1 MPDYEKITWYDKVTD
16 QNGNVIQEGTKYSA
30 KNMNRMEE
38 GINLSVN
45 IEGAILGELL
55 HQINALKKED
65 DKLLKQKLQQGTL
78 YLYNKYVKDGCR
90 LNKMANS
97 RYLEICRSS
106 SYVAGDM
113 SIVYVDGKVIAIK
126 DEQTVIMIPQNN
138 TSSSKV
144 YFIYIDYFDNQYKL
158 NISETE
164 PKDKLILYKAT
175 VPANDLRPDLN
186 SVTLNDVRK
195 IINNNYIRSSEPYCI
210 VDLPG
215 YPVMNNDYGVYV
227 SIEEATDP
235 QRVGDIIVYDKQ
247 NNGFKIKI
255 TGDADNVKLRWT
267 LMNPNLK

>member
-1 MPDYEKITWYDKVTD
+1 MPNYEKVQWQDQVKD
-16 QNGNVIQEGTKYSA
+16 QNGNTIQEGTPLSA
-30 KNMNRMEE
+30 KNMNRLEE
-38 GINLSVN
+38 GIDLSVN
-45 IEGAILGELL
+45 IEGAIIGELL
-55 HQINALKKED
+55 QQINALKKED

-97 RYLEICRSS
+97 RYLEICRTSS
-106 SYVAGDM
+106 FTAGDI
-113 SIVYVDGKVIAIK
+113 SIVYVDGKIISIK

-138 TSSSKV
+138 TASSKV
-144 YFIYIDYFDNQYKL
+144 FFIYVDYLDNQYKL
-158 NISETE
+158 NISELE
-164 PKDKLILYKAT
+164 PKDKLVIYKAT
-175 VPANDLRPDLN
+175 VPAGDLRPDLN
-186 SVTLNDVRK
+186 SVTLSDVRK

-227 SIEEATDP
+227 VVEESTDP
-235 QRVGDIIVYDKQ
+235 QRVGDIVVYDKQ

-267 LMNPNLK
+267 LINPNLK